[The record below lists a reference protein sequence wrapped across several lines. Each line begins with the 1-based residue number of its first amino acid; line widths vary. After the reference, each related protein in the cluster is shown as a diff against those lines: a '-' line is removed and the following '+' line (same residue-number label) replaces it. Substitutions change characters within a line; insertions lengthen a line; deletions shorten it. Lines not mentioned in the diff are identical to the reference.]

1 MNPIMN
7 LIGALFE
14 PAAKLIDELHTS
26 DEERIDAKT
35 RMLTAQTDVTLHILD
50 KEFEMMQLRSNVI
63 MAEAN
68 GESWIQRSW
77 RPITMLTFLSL
88 VVGHHLGLLSMELSD
103 NMWDILKIGIGG
115 YIGSRGVEKTA
126 SVVASAMQK

>member
-1 MNPIMN
+1 MNPMMN

-26 DEERIDAKT
+26 EEERIDAKT
-35 RMLTAQTDVTLHILD
+35 RMLTAQTEVTMHILD
-50 KEFEMMQLRSNVI
+50 KEFEMMQLKSNVI

-68 GESWIQRSW
+68 GESWLQRTW

-88 VVGHHLGLLSMELSD
+88 VVGHHLGLLTMPLSED
-103 NMWDILKIGIGG
+103 MWDILKIGVGG
-115 YIGSRGVEKTA
+115 YITSRGVEK
-126 SVVASAMQK
+126 SISNYKGN